1 MSRRRHWQG
10 GQGRGGGARGE
21 GVPCN
26 SFHTGAC
33 NRLVAF
39 SRASLSNSSS
49 PGSDAEAESLVDML
63 LNEPSL
69 CLNELSLP
77 LTSSV
82 ESPTAGGRG
91 RDAINESSC
100 ALDPKLHPDC
110 IASRSNRVS
119 NQRVILSNLEGIAP

>member
-69 CLNELSLP
+69 GLNELSLP
-77 LTSSV
+77 LPSSV
-82 ESPTAGGRG
+82 ESPRAGGGRG
-91 RDAINESSC
+91 RVAINSC
-100 ALDPKLHPDC
+100 SRDLPNLRIQ
-110 IASRSNRVS
+110 IASVRLQSALPIKSYGSCCSSLV
-119 NQRVILSNLEGIAP
+119 